1 MFGFNKIFVIF
12 IFIAIA
18 IGYGT
23 RSWSNFLIVLAVFG
37 LMRFVWK
44 LLT

>member
-1 MFGFNKIFVIF
+1 MFGFNKLFVIF

-23 RSWSNFLIVLAVFG
+23 KSFSNFFITIAVFG
-37 LMRFVWK
+37 LIRFVWK